1 MRKATSIRV
10 ARAREAMTDGRCIKP
25 RGMSS
30 RRHLRNAAWR
40 HRSSASTMP
49 GGGVVDGICRWL
61 RRHGRTA
68 SAYQPHPS
76 GDGGLEVVP
85 GPFTLPARTS
95 PLPPPSDGQLKKEV
109 CCCGLPPRVVVVA
122 RRGDE
127 VTTADEADMSRWRP
141 AATRSPPA
149 GGRGE

>member
-1 MRKATSIRV
+1 
-10 ARAREAMTDGRCIKP
+10 
-25 RGMSS
+25 MSS

>member
-1 MRKATSIRV
+1 
-10 ARAREAMTDGRCIKP
+10 MTDGRCIKP

-40 HRSSASTMP
+40 RQSSASTMP
-49 GGGVVDGICRWL
+49 GGGVVDGIRRWL

-85 GPFTLPARTS
+85 GPFTLPAAIRVPARTS
-95 PLPPPSDGQLKKEV
+95 LPPPPSDGQLKKEV
-109 CCCGLPPRVVVVA
+109 
-122 RRGDE
+122 
-127 VTTADEADMSRWRP
+127 S
-141 AATRSPPA
+141 
-149 GGRGE
+149 